1 MPLVMADI
9 DTDVRYACVDG
20 VATITIDSAPVNA
33 LSVAVRSGLLRA
45 FTQAR
50 ADEDARAVI
59 LTGRGKG
66 FCAGGDIREFGTPA
80 AAASPGLSMHVHP
93 MIESMNKPVIAA
105 IHGMAVGGG
114 LETALVC
121 HYRVVEA
128 DAKIGLPE
136 VALGTIP
143 LSGTQRLPRALG
155 LRRVIDMILSA
166 RMEPASAFA
175 GTALFDRIVGHG
187 QALTSAVQLAHSLVE
202 RNDISL
208 PLIRH
213 LPVVTNHTAKVL
225 EEARA
230 YLIGQE
236 VGSAVHA
243 QALVAI
249 GAAVE
254 CVDFETGMKTARAI
268 YDALMA
274 SDDVRIRRER
284 FLNRK

>member
-1 MPLVMADI
+1 MANI
-9 DTDVRYACVDG
+9 DTDPVRYACING

-45 FTQAR
+45 FAQAR
-50 ADEDARAVI
+50 ADENARAVV

-80 AAASPGLSMHVHP
+80 AATPPGLSIHVHP

-105 IHGMAVGGG
+105 IHGMAIGGG

-128 DAKIGLPE
+128 DTRVGLPE
-136 VALGTIP
+136 VGLGTIP
-143 LSGTQRLPRALG
+143 LSGTQRMPRALD
-155 LRRVIDMILSA
+155 LRRAIDMILSA

-175 GTALFDRIVGHG
+175 GTALFDQIVGHG
-187 QALTSAVQLAHSLVE
+187 QALASAMQLAHALIE
-202 RNDISL
+202 RNDVSL

-213 LPVVTNHTAKVL
+213 LPVAINQTAEVL

-230 YLIGQE
+230 HLIGQE
-236 VGSAVHA
+236 PGSAVRA
-243 QALVAI
+243 QALAAI

-254 CVDFETGMKTARAI
+254 CVDFEAGMRTARAI

-274 SDDVRIRRER
+274 SDEVRIQRER